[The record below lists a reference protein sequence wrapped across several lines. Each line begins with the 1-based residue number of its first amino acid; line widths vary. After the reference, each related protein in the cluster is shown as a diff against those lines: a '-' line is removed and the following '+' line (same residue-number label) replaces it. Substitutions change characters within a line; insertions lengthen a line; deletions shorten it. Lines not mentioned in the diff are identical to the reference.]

1 MIEDRRW
8 LLSLFGAATL
18 TPVLVF
24 AAALAGALTWVGVRA
39 GGGGAAAVAWAA
51 AGVVYWTFVE
61 YALHRWLYHWT
72 PRNRALR
79 RIVESFHVYHHR
91 TPDDRAVWNA
101 GPALVVLLTTLLSL
115 PPLML
120 LGGVAPA
127 AFVMLGAV
135 VAYAIYEVVHHE
147 CHARVHT
154 RGPLVY
160 LQAFHLRHH
169 QRNWRRNFGVT
180 NPFWDWLFGTL
191 APTGDRVGEPAGFA
205 RREPIAGGSEPS
217 QGSEVDRCPTSTRS
231 GCARCRRSG
240 ASRSAPGERRWIPR
254 STAP

>member
-1 MIEDRRW
+1 LR
-8 LLSLFGAATL
+8 LFGAATL
-18 TPVLVF
+18 APVLLF
-24 AAALAGALTWVGVRA
+24 AAALAGALLWVGVDA
-39 GGGGAAAVAWAA
+39 GVGGAAAATSAT
-51 AGVVYWTFVE
+51 AGVVYWTFCE

-79 RIVESFHVYHHR
+79 RVVESFHVYHHR

-101 GPALVVLLTTLLSL
+101 GPALVVLLTALLSL
-115 PPLML
+115 PPLAL

-135 VAYAIYEVVHHE
+135 VAYAIYEIVHHE

-191 APTGDRVGEPAGFA
+191 APTGEK
-205 RREPIAGGSEPS
+205 
-217 QGSEVDRCPTSTRS
+217 
-231 GCARCRRSG
+231 
-240 ASRSAPGERRWIPR
+240 
-254 STAP
+254 

>member
-1 MIEDRRW
+1 MDGIRVGGASGTAHRRVAGEVCSTPVRWFAQIAADRRDFRHLPLAPWLLLMAGVNRTLIEDRRW
-8 LLSLFGAATL
+8 LLRLFGAATL

-24 AAALAGALTWVGVRA
+24 AAALAGAMTWVGVRA
-39 GGGGAAAVAWAA
+39 GASGAAAVAWVAV
-51 AGVVYWTFVE
+51 GIVYWTFVE

-72 PRNRALR
+72 PRSRALR
-79 RIVESFHVYHHR
+79 RVVESFHVYHHR

-115 PPLML
+115 PPLAL
-120 LGGVAPA
+120 LGGVARA

-135 VAYAIYEVVHHE
+135 VAYALYEVVHHE

-191 APTGDRVGEPAGFA
+191 APIGDK
-205 RREPIAGGSEPS
+205 
-217 QGSEVDRCPTSTRS
+217 
-231 GCARCRRSG
+231 
-240 ASRSAPGERRWIPR
+240 
-254 STAP
+254 

>member
-1 MIEDRRW
+1 VVAFCAGVNRTLIEDRRW
-8 LLSLFGAATL
+8 LLRLFGAATL

-24 AAALAGALTWVGVRA
+24 AAALAGALTWAGVRA
-39 GGGGAAAVAWAA
+39 GGGGAAAVAWVA

-72 PRNRALR
+72 PRNRAIR
-79 RIVESFHVYHHR
+79 RVVESFHVYHHR

-115 PPLML
+115 PPLAL

-135 VAYAIYEVVHHE
+135 VAYAIYEIVHHE

-191 APTGDRVGEPAGFA
+191 ARTGEIAWGSRRALPDASPSREVRNPVRV
-205 RREPIAGGSEPS
+205 
-217 QGSEVDRCPTSTRS
+217 
-231 GCARCRRSG
+231 
-240 ASRSAPGERRWIPR
+240 PR
-254 STAP
+254 

>member
-1 MIEDRRW
+1 MPATPRTLIEEHRW
-8 LLSLFGAATL
+8 LLRLFGAATL
-18 TPVLVF
+18 APVLLF
-24 AAALAGALTWVGVRA
+24 AAAMGAMLLWVGLRA
-39 GGGGAAAVAWAA
+39 GGGGAAAAACVAV
-51 AGVVYWTFVE
+51 GVVYWTFVE

-72 PRNRALR
+72 PRHRGLR
-79 RIVESFHVYHHR
+79 RVVESFHVYHHR

-115 PPLML
+115 PPLAL
-120 LGGVAPA
+120 LGGVAAA

-180 NPFWDWLFGTL
+180 NPFWDWVFGTL
-191 APTGDRVGEPAGFA
+191 APTG
-205 RREPIAGGSEPS
+205 REK
-217 QGSEVDRCPTSTRS
+217 
-231 GCARCRRSG
+231 
-240 ASRSAPGERRWIPR
+240 
-254 STAP
+254 